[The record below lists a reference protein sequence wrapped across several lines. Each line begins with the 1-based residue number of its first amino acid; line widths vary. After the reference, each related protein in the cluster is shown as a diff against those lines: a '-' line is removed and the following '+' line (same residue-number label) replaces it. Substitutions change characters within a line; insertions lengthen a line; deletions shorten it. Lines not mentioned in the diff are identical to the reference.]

1 VQIRILTGGVQS
13 DPVSLNIQATAPGI
27 FTLPGSTRAAAQNQ
41 DYTLN
46 TMDDPA
52 SPGSVMIIYLTGQGL
67 LDNPVA
73 TGAAAPDSPLSRPLA
88 EVEATVGGQPAII
101 FFAGLAPRFVGLMQV
116 NLQIPNVNSGDQPL
130 VITIGGVRSNT
141 ALIAIAQ

>member
-1 VQIRILTGGVQS
+1 
-13 DPVSLNIQATAPGI
+13 
-27 FTLPGSTRAAAQNQ
+27 
-41 DYTLN
+41 
-46 TMDDPA
+46 
-52 SPGSVMIIYLTGQGL
+52 
-67 LDNPVA
+67 
-73 TGAAAPDSPLSRPLA
+73 
-88 EVEATVGGQPAII
+88 VGGQPAII